1 MVPVNEALEAILNA
15 VYGKDVRQALHDGLY
30 QVNRNANL
38 AVQTARAIG
47 VGTLIIEESSPSG
60 NYVIDNL
67 YLNNAT
73 WDLWKCTGD
82 AWELQGNIKGA
93 EGDPGD
99 SGEPGAPGTN
109 GTNAYVHIRYSTASD
124 GTGFVATP
132 SAATKYIGIYAG
144 TSAAAP
150 ADKTA
155 YAWSKYVGDSGTGS
169 GDMQKSV
176 YDTDDDGKVDAAEDA
191 DKLGGQLPE
200 YYQTALDDA
209 TTTTAGKMSAADK
222 EKLDGIADNANNY
235 SLPSASSSVK
245 GGIKVG
251 AGLEMAEDGETLTIS
266 VNETMLTKT
275 LTASETSI
283 TFTDDVIVTGNTV
296 KIGIET
302 SVLGLN
308 YTEGTISTGSL
319 VLTYP
324 AQATDTTIWITIKEV
339 D

>member
-1 MVPVNEALEAILNA
+1 MAKSAGMMRLIPMGDYEAGTQYKILHW
-15 VYGKDVRQALHDGLY
+15 VRYNGAAWVCKQA
-30 QVNRNANL
+30 NM
-38 AVQTARAIG
+38 
-47 VGTLIIEESSPSG
+47 G
-60 NYVIDNL
+60 N
-67 YLNNAT
+67 T
-73 WDLWKCTGD
+73 P
-82 AWELQGNIKGA
+82 A
-93 EGDPGD
+93 EGDYWTELCEDGTD
-99 SGEPGAPGTN
+99 GQDGHNGIDGED
-109 GTNAYVHIRYSTASD
+109 GTNAYIHVRYSTASD

-169 GDMQKSV
+169 GDMLKSV

-200 YYQTALDDA
+200 YYQEALDDA
-209 TTTTAGKMSAADK
+209 TTTVSGMMSAADK

-235 SLPSASSSVK
+235 SLPSASASVK

-251 AGLEMAEDGETLTIS
+251 AGLEMAEDGETLTVP
-266 VNETMLTKT
+266 VNEIVLTKI
-275 LTASETSI
+275 LTAAAESI
-283 TFTDDVIVTGNTV
+283 TFTDDAIVTGDTV

-308 YTEGTISTGSL
+308 YTEGTISTGSIA
-319 VLTYP
+319 LTYP

-339 D
+339 E